1 VFQALN
7 EDSTSACHIAPVKCT
22 SALKKIVTGAG
33 NPDIRQYSSHQIRA
47 EMKGRD
53 EENQ

>member
-1 VFQALN
+1 M
-7 EDSTSACHIAPVKCT
+7 
-22 SALKKIVTGAG
+22 TGAG
-33 NPDIRQYSSHQIRA
+33 NSDIRQYSSHQISA